1 MGGGKH
7 FNVSINPRRPTWS
20 LLRLTFKLREVGG
33 GHISMRPF
41 LTLGSQSPSRSEW
54 YRKASGEFGEDLHDA
69 DLCRRVAHKAISK
82 RERRMQGGSAQHRPM
97 PPRGPQG
104 RLRMSGECGESLHN
118 ADPYHRVAHK
128 AVSDS
133 RYLNEKYQHHI
144 IIKQKLTW
152 NQFNESSNTTTNI
165 YIKKINT
172 T

>member
-7 FNVSINPRRPTWS
+7 FNVSINPHRPTWS

-54 YRKASGEFGEDLHDA
+54 YREASGEFGEDLHDA

-82 RERRMQGGSAQHRPM
+82 RERRMRGGSAQHRPM

-104 RLRMSGECGESLHN
+104 RLQMSGECGESLHN

-128 AVSDS
+128 AVSEREWRMQGGS
-133 RYLNEKYQHHI
+133 AQHRPMPPRGP
-144 IIKQKLTW
+144 QGR
-152 NQFNESSNTTTNI
+152 F
-165 YIKKINT
+165 KISKWKISTPHNN
-172 T
+172 